1 MTEEISFEEA
11 LAQLEEIVHRL
22 ETGRVKLEEAVAAYE
37 KGVALKK
44 VCEEKLQTAKAR
56 IEKLV
61 IQNNEIV
68 GKETE
73 NDSAE

>member
-1 MTEEISFEEA
+1 MAEEISFEDA
-11 LAQLEEIVHRL
+11 LAQLEEIVHQL
-22 ETGRVKLEEAVAAYE
+22 ETGHIKLEEAVTAYE
-37 KGVALKK
+37 KGEALKK
-44 VCEEKLQTAKAR
+44 ICEEKLKTAKAR
-56 IEKLV
+56 IDKLV